1 MKNEVI
7 KIIIKV
13 AIYALSLI
21 AAYFGVTS
29 LTSCSTSH
37 SVSSSGVAR
46 IVTIDTTF
54 VKHNGFIRSKNY
66 VPYE

>member
-1 MKNEVI
+1 MNKELF

-13 AIYALSLI
+13 LIYALGLI
-21 AAYFGVTS
+21 SAYLGISS

-37 SVSSSGVAR
+37 SVSSHGTA
-46 IVTIDTTF
+46 TIISVDTTF
-54 VKHNGFIRSKNY
+54 IKHGGFVRSKNY